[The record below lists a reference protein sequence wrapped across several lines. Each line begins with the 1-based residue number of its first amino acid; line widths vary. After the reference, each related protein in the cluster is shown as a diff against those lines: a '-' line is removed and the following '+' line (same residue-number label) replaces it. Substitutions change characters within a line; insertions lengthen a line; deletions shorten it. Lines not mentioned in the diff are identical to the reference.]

1 MSIKTST
8 DEWVRKGPTQAI
20 AVVAAVGIIVGG
32 LVGFGVGFKVEQS
45 RTKDEVKKLQQQA
58 AKAKAPARVPLGAL
72 GQRIG
77 EVTAASGP
85 TITLTTK
92 RNGAQT
98 LATTA
103 TTRYETT
110 ERGTIADVHSGDRIL
125 VTPGGAEII
134 VLSPDS
140 ELGRKV
146 TKIDSSSIK
155 IAKASGFPAGNLK
168 TTDVHRVDTVKPA
181 KLADVGTGDSV
192 LAGGR
197 AKDEKSFNTIEVI
210 VLPDGSAFANN

>member
-45 RTKDEVKKLQQQA
+45 RTKDEVKKLQQRA
-58 AKAKAPARVPLGAL
+58 AKAKTPTGVPVGAL

-85 TITLTTK
+85 SITVATK
-92 RNGAQT
+92 RNGTQT

-103 TTRYETT
+103 ATRFETT

-125 VTPGGAEII
+125 VTAGGGEII

-140 ELGRKV
+140 KLGRKV

-155 IAKASGFPAGNLK
+155 IAKATGFPAGNIK
-168 TTDVHRVDTVKPA
+168 TTEVHRVDKVKPA
-181 KLADVGTGDSV
+181 KLVDVSTGNSV

-197 AKDEKSFNTIEVI
+197 EKDAKVFNTIEVI
-210 VLPDGSAFANN
+210 VLPDGSAFAN